1 MIDDTKKHNFEY
13 VIVYQLDRFS
23 RSREDSALYKAVF
36 KRNGVKVLVPK
47 KISVAPQLVLS

>member
-1 MIDDTKKHNFEY
+1 MIDDAKKHNFEY

-23 RSREDSALYKAVF
+23 RRREDSALYKAVF